1 MASLRGAE
9 PRSRGKILTGHEGVV
24 GETAGSLMG
33 RRRVDLQTAAQL
45 LGISSD
51 AVRKRAKRGK
61 IDYENGVDGKLYVWV
76 DTGETEDYPSSE
88 GTFPTERGMHY
99 VQHKE
104 LVEELRAR
112 VRFLERQVEEERD
125 ANRENRRLLAAAL
138 ERIPELEAPRGEPE
152 SSEGAGEEPTGT
164 TPPPEPET
172 TTSRERSWW
181 RRFFGVE

>member
-1 MASLRGAE
+1 
-9 PRSRGKILTGHEGVV
+9 
-24 GETAGSLMG
+24 MG

-51 AVRKRAKRGK
+51 AVRKRAKRGN
-61 IDYENGVDGKLYVWV
+61 IDYETGADGKLYVWV

-88 GTFPTERGMHY
+88 GTFPPERGLHH

-104 LVEELRAR
+104 LVEELRER

-138 ERIPELEAPRGEPE
+138 ERIPPQIDAPREEGESPE
-152 SSEGAGEEPTGT
+152 SVSEEPTD
-164 TPPPEPET
+164 TPAPPEQQEQ
-172 TTSRERSWW
+172 TSRRSWW
-181 RRFFGVE
+181 RRVFGE